1 MWFCNSVTHFKWAK
15 VAESWERCS
24 VIVTLL
30 SNAEKGNKT
39 AVTRQRCHD
48 LLMLGGIWWTQKN
61 SLLLHF
67 FCFWSYIYIERIL
80 MQNACTHTHTQSQSI
95 HRSAVDLSTPAV
107 PQIKRE
113 VNMRGMQRKK
123 ATWGM
128 SGHKTEGKYRQC
140 HVTWGTHAQ
149 THKSLSWGYLLGK
162 CESNYSCRKKFM
174 SCFLRM

>member
-48 LLMLGGIWWTQKN
+48 LLMLGEIWWTQKN
-61 SLLLHF
+61 CLLLHF
-67 FCFWSYIYIERIL
+67 FLFLVIYIEDIDL
-80 MQNACTHTHTQSQSI
+80 ECMHTHSQSI
-95 HRSAVDLSTPAV
+95 HRSAVALSTPSAV